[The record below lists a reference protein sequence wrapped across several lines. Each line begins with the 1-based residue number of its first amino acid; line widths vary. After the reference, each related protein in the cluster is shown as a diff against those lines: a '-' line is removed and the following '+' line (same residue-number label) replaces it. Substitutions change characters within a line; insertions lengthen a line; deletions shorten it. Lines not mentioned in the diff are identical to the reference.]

1 MLFWEGIMGT
11 SLTLLHIHGIEI
23 KVHWSFVLILIWGA
37 VAYSVATPNPLR
49 GALYG
54 VLVILLLFVCVTLHE
69 LGHALA
75 AHAFHIKVPT
85 ITLLPIGGVAA
96 LERMPEK
103 PRQELAIALAGPLV
117 NIALL
122 LLLTPLAWAVGI
134 ATGVPRVGI
143 DPLGWLGLSFQMGAA
158 NLLYYLAAVNLLL
171 ALFNLIPAF
180 PMDGGRVLRAL
191 LAMRMP
197 YVRATRLAVLIGRL
211 VAIPLAVWGIV
222 SGNILMLLIA
232 FFVYVGGGAEREAV
246 ESKSVLRTI
255 RVRDALSRHEQRLYT
270 SEQLARAVTLIMS
283 SYQADYP
290 VFDLGNRY
298 AGILTRVRLVDAL
311 RTLGPEAHVVE
322 AMLPADAVPIAAP
335 NETLA
340 DVWETMGRSGSRVV
354 VVKENG
360 EFMGLITLDD
370 LTELIHVMGAAMERA
385 ASQPPTDPGQPS
397 IAQESAVPPEQI

>member
-1 MLFWEGIMGT
+1 MGT
-11 SLTLLHIHGIEI
+11 SLTVLHIRGIEI

-37 VAYSVATPNPLR
+37 VAYSVATQNPVQ

-69 LGHALA
+69 LGHALVA
-75 AHAFHIKVPT
+75 SSFNIKVPT
-85 ITLLPIGGVAA
+85 ITLLPIGGMAS

-103 PRQELAIALAGPLV
+103 PRQELAIAVAGPLV

-122 LLLTPLAWAVGI
+122 VLLTPLAWAVGV
-134 ATGVPRVGI
+134 ATGAPDVGLN
-143 DPLGWLGLSFQMGAA
+143 PFGWLGLSFRMGIA

-171 ALFNLIPAF
+171 ALFNLLPAF

-191 LAMRMP
+191 LAMNMP
-197 YVRATRLAVLIGRL
+197 YVRATRVAVLTGRL
-211 VAIPLAVWGIV
+211 MAIPLAIWGIV

-232 FFVYVGGGAEREAV
+232 FFVYVGGGAEGEAV

-283 SYQADYP
+283 TYQADYP
-290 VFDLGNRY
+290 VFDLSNRY
-298 AGILTRVRLVDAL
+298 VGILTRARLVDAL
-311 RTLGPEAHVVE
+311 RTLGPEARVVD
-322 AMLPADAVPIAAP
+322 AMAPADAVPIAAP

-340 DVWETMGRSGSRVV
+340 DVWEAMRGSGSRVV
-354 VVKENG
+354 VVKEND
-360 EFMGLITLDD
+360 EFVGLITLDD

-385 ASQPPTDPGQPS
+385 ASLPPTDPGQPS
-397 IAQESAVPPEQI
+397 IAQEPTLPPEQI